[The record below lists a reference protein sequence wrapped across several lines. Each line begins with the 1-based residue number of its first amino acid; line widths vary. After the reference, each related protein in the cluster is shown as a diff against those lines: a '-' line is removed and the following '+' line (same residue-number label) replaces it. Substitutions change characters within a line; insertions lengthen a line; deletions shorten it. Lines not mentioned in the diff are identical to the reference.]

1 MNEYAPYIIG
11 IVVVAAVAMALMRV
25 GWRHRQGRQADVAT
39 PPAVPEDLSAPVAEA
54 AGQYVSTTTAGDW
67 LDRIGVHGLGMK
79 SNATLTVH
87 PEGALFAR
95 SGAPDVFLPSADL
108 ESVRREAGMAGKFV
122 EAGGLL
128 VLGWRLGEHHLD
140 TGFRP
145 RRAQDMTAL
154 VAATEA
160 LLPGTGAPAPSDDH
174 TAPKKE
180 NE

>member
-1 MNEYAPYIIG
+1 MNEYVPYIIG
-11 IVVVAAVAMALMRV
+11 IIVVAAVAIAMMRV
-25 GWRHRQGRQADVAT
+25 GWRHRQGRQSDVAP
-39 PPAVPEDLSAPVAEA
+39 PPAIPGDLSAPVAEA
-54 AGQYVSTTTAGDW
+54 TGQYVSTTTAGDW
-67 LDRIGVHGLGMK
+67 LDRISVHGLGMK

-87 PEGALFAR
+87 PQGVLFTR
-95 SGAPDVFLPSADL
+95 TGSPDVFIPAADL

-145 RRAQDMTAL
+145 RRAEDMATL

-160 LLPGTGAPAPSDDH
+160 LIPAGTTGPAHDH
-174 TAPKKE
+174 TAAKKD

>member
-1 MNEYAPYIIG
+1 MSEYTGYIIG
-11 IVVVAAVAMALMRV
+11 IVAVAAVAIALMRV
-25 GWRHRQGRQADVAT
+25 GWRHRQGRQADVPA
-39 PPAVPEDLSAPVAEA
+39 PPAVPTDLGAPVAEA
-54 AGQYVSTTTAGDW
+54 GGQYVSTTTAGDW

-87 PEGALFAR
+87 PQGVLFTR
-95 SGAPDVFLPSADL
+95 SGAPDVFLPAADL

-128 VLGWRLGEHHLD
+128 VVGWRLGDHHLD

-145 RRAQDMTAL
+145 RRAHDMAVL

-160 LLPGTGAPAPSDDH
+160 LLPGTGAPAPADDH
-174 TAPKKE
+174 TAPQKDTE
-180 NE
+180 